1 MCVCV
6 SGSAAGIVSEISSGA
21 VPYTLALSVHVSS
34 PKPISK
40 LESNC
45 TLDPLVF
52 LHADHTQ
59 ATVLCVF
66 MCLSGCVSRAGL
78 CMCCLCVGESESWS
92 HV

>member
-1 MCVCV
+1 MCVCVCV
-6 SGSAAGIVSEISSGA
+6 SGSVAGIVSEISSGA
-21 VPYTLALSVHVSS
+21 VPYTLTLSVHVSS
-34 PKPISK
+34 KPISK

-45 TLDPLVF
+45 TLDSLVF

-78 CMCCLCVGESESWS
+78 CMCCVCR
-92 HV
+92 